1 MSLHIA
7 ASPGDLAP
15 FVLLPGDPLRAQ
27 HAARTYLDGATCVN
41 EVRGMLGFTGTW
53 RGRPVSIQGTGM
65 GVPSLA
71 IYVTEL
77 IREHGART
85 LIRVGTCGGLQPDL
99 RLGDLVLAQSA
110 CSDSRMNQL
119 KFGGRDFAPTASFDL
134 LLAAWQAASA
144 RGLTP
149 RVGPVYT
156 TDTFY
161 QDEPA
166 PWDIWRDHG
175 VLAVEM
181 ESAALY
187 TLSAAHRVQALS
199 ILTVS
204 DEIYTHARASAEQRQ
219 KAFMAMVEIALELAV
234 PGA

>member
-1 MSLHIA
+1 MSIHISA
-7 ASPGDLAP
+7 TAGDFAP
-15 FVLLPGDPLRAQ
+15 TVLLPGDPLRAK
-27 HAARTYLDGATCVN
+27 HAAQTYLDGATCVN

-99 RLGDLVLAQSA
+99 HLGDLVLAQSA

-119 KFGGRDFAPTASFDL
+119 KFGNRDFAPTASFDL
-134 LLAAWQAASA
+134 LLAAREAAGR
-144 RGLTP
+144 RGLDP
-149 RVGPVYT
+149 RVGPVFT

-187 TLSAAHRVQALS
+187 TIAAAHGVRALS
-199 ILTVS
+199 VLTVS
-204 DEIYTHARASAEQRQ
+204 DEIYTHARATAQQRQ
-219 KAFMAMVEIALELAV
+219 GAFMTMVEIALELA
-234 PGA
+234 AD